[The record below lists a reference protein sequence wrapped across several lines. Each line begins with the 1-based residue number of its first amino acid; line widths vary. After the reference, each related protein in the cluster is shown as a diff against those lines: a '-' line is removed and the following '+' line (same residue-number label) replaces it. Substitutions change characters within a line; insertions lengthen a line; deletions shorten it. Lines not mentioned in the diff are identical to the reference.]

1 MCAPLKTDKDVSDF
15 KSWLQETW
23 VNLAMVDYP
32 YKADFLQ
39 PLPRWPI
46 QVPTQNN
53 RGMGLASNSVQVT
66 QGGWK
71 DSTVAAVAPDKL
83 ILALVDQPGHLSCS
97 ASISISASMTFQT
110 VLSCRAVYVLASC
123 ILCNVVVFKLFTPV
137 TTSKSLIIRML
148 LFIFFPW
155 CFLHSAT
162 IVTTSVHIAVCYKKA
177 SKCLLVV
184 SQTCSMAACKCFLS
198 HKTHWRLICM

>member
-1 MCAPLKTDKDVSDF
+1 M
-15 KSWLQETW
+15 
-23 VNLAMVDYP
+23 NLAMVDYP

-53 RGMGLASNSVQVT
+53 RGVGLASNSVQVT
-66 QGGWK
+66 RGGWK

-110 VLSCRAVYVLASC
+110 VLPCRAVWLDALASC

-137 TTSKSLIIRML
+137 TTSKSLIIR
-148 LFIFFPW
+148 IFSLVFSTQ
-155 CFLHSAT
+155 CYYCHHECSHSC
-162 IVTTSVHIAVCYKKA
+162 V
-177 SKCLLVV
+177 L
-184 SQTCSMAACKCFLS
+184 
-198 HKTHWRLICM
+198 